1 MRGIFY
7 FILFFLGLA
16 SIFMTINDVINNRYL
31 KEIKNIKSLNN
42 KDKYMSEDLLL
53 ITETRDRNENTSET
67 MRFDIEGILQS
78 NDSIISLDIGFS
90 EYLDFSLKYQPVYK
104 SKLTGTYYLKG
115 APLKYYN
122 GNLREL
128 YFFIFLKICFYPI
141 FIFLMYLLKQYYLYR
156 KYRI

>member
-7 FILFFLGLA
+7 FILFFYGLA

-53 ITETRDRNENTSET
+53 ITRKRHRDVNTSET

-78 NDSIISLDIGFS
+78 NDSIISLDIGFP
-90 EYLDFSLKYQPVYK
+90 EYLDFTLKYQPVYK
-104 SKLTGTYYLKG
+104 SKLTETYYLKN
-115 APLKYYN
+115 APSSYYN
-122 GNLREL
+122 GKLRGL
-128 YFFIFLKICFYPI
+128 YFAIFLKICFYPI
-141 FIFLMYLLKQYYLYR
+141 FIFLMYLLNQYYLYR